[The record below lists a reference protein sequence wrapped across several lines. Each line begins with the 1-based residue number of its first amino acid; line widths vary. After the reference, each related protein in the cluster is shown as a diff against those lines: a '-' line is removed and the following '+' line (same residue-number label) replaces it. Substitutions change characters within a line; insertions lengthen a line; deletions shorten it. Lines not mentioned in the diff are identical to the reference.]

1 MRVVERLAQGV
12 EQVALVPYEGA
23 VQQFASA
30 GLYPALHDG
39 VHPGHPDT
47 ALDDSQSG
55 IGQHGVEGLG
65 ELGVPVTN
73 QEPGP
78 AVHVVKVHDEVA
90 SELHHPCCGG
100 VCGGAQELNAPGG
113 VLDDREDV
121 QAGPGQRAGLEE
133 VAG

>member
-1 MRVVERLAQGV
+1 MLVVERLELAQGV
-12 EQVALVPYEGA
+12 EQMVLVPYEGA

-55 IGQHGVEGLG
+55 IGQHGVEGLC

-73 QEPGP
+73 QEPTLLSTSSRSMTRLRP
-78 AVHVVKVHDEVA
+78 
-90 SELHHPCCGG
+90 SCHPCCGG
-100 VCGGAQELNAPGG
+100 VCGGAQ
-113 VLDDREDV
+113 
-121 QAGPGQRAGLEE
+121 
-133 VAG
+133 